1 MAKVVPVTPEPERD
15 WEWPGDP
22 PVRTRGERLAIL
34 AIAVSLIAALW
45 AAIVWSAVAVLAWLS

>member
-1 MAKVVPVTPEPERD
+1 VATVVPVTPEPERD
-15 WEWPGDP
+15 WEWPDDP

-34 AIAVSLIAALW
+34 MIAVLLIAALW